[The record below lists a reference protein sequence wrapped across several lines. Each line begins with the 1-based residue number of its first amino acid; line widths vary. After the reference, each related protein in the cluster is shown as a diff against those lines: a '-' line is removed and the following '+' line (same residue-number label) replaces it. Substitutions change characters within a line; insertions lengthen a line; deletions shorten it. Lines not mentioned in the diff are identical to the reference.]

1 MNPEDYSEKGFL
13 RDELMERYEALFQQA
28 MEAVSGQP
36 DILLRVKVAHM
47 PLTYALFNIAKK
59 RGTSEGRCFEQ
70 VNGKWQVRPEMI
82 TRLDEF
88 VELCR
93 KTGVTRLSEWHTTP
107 DEYDVQMHEFFQTI
121 H

>member
-1 MNPEDYSEKGFL
+1 
-13 RDELMERYEALFQQA
+13 
-28 MEAVSGQP
+28 
-36 DILLRVKVAHM
+36 
-47 PLTYALFNIAKK
+47 
-59 RGTSEGRCFEQ
+59 
-70 VNGKWQVRPEMI
+70 MI